1 MNLENSQEFATWPT
15 PAPPHGTVQFR
26 SHVERFEAGAWNAP
40 GTDKAWVEAIQPLR
54 DTPWTTIVRDAPTQ
68 GARARLFHALGN
80 ARIRYMVIGVG
91 GADLHARRSG
101 RHFQTLD
108 LDLFLPPDAANLER
122 AWDACERAG
131 WTLWSGLEPLD
142 EPHDDLV
149 ARRVV
154 EMRARTIARTE
165 GALPTDLT
173 FVMGELD
180 FEDIWLR
187 RTFTY
192 EDGEPIELARLSD
205 ILAAKRQ
212 VNRDKDQYF
221 LAQNRAVLDELL
233 AAERPP
239 EPSA

>member
-1 MNLENSQEFATWPT
+1 MESTQEAATWPT
-15 PAPPHGTVQFR
+15 PAPRHGTDQFR
-26 SHVERFEAGAWNAP
+26 SHVERFEAEPWNAP
-40 GTDKAWVEAIQPLR
+40 GTDKGWVEAIQPRR
-54 DTPWTTIVRDAPTQ
+54 DDPWTGAVCDAPAPT
-68 GARARLFHALGN
+68 ARARLFRALGN
-80 ARIRYMVIGVG
+80 ARVRYMVIGVG

-101 RHFQTLD
+101 KHFQTLD
-108 LDLFLPPDAANLER
+108 LDLFLPPDAENLER
-122 AWDACERAG
+122 AWEACERAG
-131 WTLWSGLEPLD
+131 WTLWSGREPLD
-142 EPHDDLV
+142 EPHDELV

-165 GALPTDLT
+165 DALPTDLT

-187 RTFTY
+187 RTFTH

-212 VNRDKDQYF
+212 VNRDKDQSF

-239 EPSA
+239 EPSP